1 LRRVLVV
8 WSFGL
13 EGLFE
18 YCKIVEY
25 KVIISFW
32 NLVVFDGMT
41 VDSLLDDGF
50 FEWGLFSYL
59 CFLT

>member
-1 LRRVLVV
+1 LYGLC
-8 WSFGL
+8 SL

-25 KVIISFW
+25 KVRISFSD
-32 NLVVFDGMT
+32 VVIYDGT
-41 VDSLLDDGF
+41 IVVLWLDHRF
-50 FEWGLFSYL
+50 FEWGLFPYL